1 MLILETTYN
10 YSSWQKM
17 REGQNECYGNRL
29 IRSVPERS
37 GWGGAAGHRNIDP
50 VHMVPAE
57 REKGSKI
64 ERDKQTLRPKQIGHL
79 CLKYKNN
86 YIIEKKQ

>member
-1 MLILETTYN
+1 MLWKQINPLSART
-10 YSSWQKM
+10 
-17 REGQNECYGNRL
+17 
-29 IRSVPERS
+29 IRM
-37 GWGGAAGHRNIDP
+37 GGGAAGHRNIDP

-79 CLKYKNN
+79 CLKYKNK
-86 YIIEKKQ
+86 YIENN